1 MKTMFVKKLA
11 TVSASLLLV
20 NAPSAFA
27 QVTVLGQKLN
37 TITTA
42 VPFLRIS
49 PDSRAGAM
57 GDVGL
62 ATDADA
68 NDMHWNVAKLSAN
81 KKVNGAS
88 LTYTPWLRDLVPD
101 INLVYLSGFHKLNNF
116 DAFGASI
123 RYFNLGQINFKDI
136 NAQDLGT
143 GFPRE
148 WAIDLG
154 YSRKLN
160 NNFHVGVAGRY
171 VNSNLSSGPAGQS
184 SNPTKAGTSFAVDM
198 AAYYTK
204 PMNEE
209 EDGDKLSIGL
219 AITNLG
225 QKVSYNNLRR
235 DFLPTNLGLG
245 AAYTYKIDEFNSMK
259 FALDMNKLLV
269 PSPYFEKDPVT
280 GNDVQKYNDKLSVV
294 NGVFSSFGDAP
305 GKGKEEFNE
314 ITWGLGTEYVYQ
326 NQFFARAGYFYEHPL
341 KGARKYAT
349 VGLGFKY
356 NVFTLNLAYLVP
368 SGSGIS
374 RNPLSNT
381 LRFTLLFDLDAAK
394 KAAPSSSDDDE
405 NGATKS
411 E

>member
-1 MKTMFVKKLA
+1 MNTMFVKKLA
-11 TVSASLLLV
+11 AVSASLLLV

-27 QVTVLGQKLN
+27 QSTILGQKLN

-62 ATDADA
+62 ATDPDA

-101 INLVYLSGFHKLNNF
+101 INLVYLSGFHKLNNY

-148 WAIDLG
+148 WAVDLG

-160 NNFHVGVAGRY
+160 DNFHIGVAGRY
-171 VNSNLSSGPAGQS
+171 IFSNLSSGPATQGT
-184 SNPTKAGTSFAVDM
+184 NPTKPGTSFAVDM
-198 AAYYTK
+198 GAYYTK
-204 PMNEE
+204 PMSDA
-209 EDGDKLSIGL
+209 EDGDKLSLGL

-245 AAYTYKIDEFNSMK
+245 SAYTYKIDEFNSMK

-269 PSPYFEKDPVT
+269 PSPYFVT
-280 GNDVQKYNDKLSVV
+280 DSATGKEVQKYNDKLSVV
-294 NGVFSSFGDAP
+294 NGVFSSFSDAP
-305 GKGKEEFNE
+305 GKGSEEFKE
-314 ITWGLGTEYVYQ
+314 ITWSMGAEYVYQ
-326 NQFFARAGYFYEHPL
+326 NQFFARAGYFYEHAT
-341 KGARKYAT
+341 KGARKFAT

-394 KAAPSSSDDDE
+394 KAAATNTDDDD
-405 NGATKS
+405 NATKS